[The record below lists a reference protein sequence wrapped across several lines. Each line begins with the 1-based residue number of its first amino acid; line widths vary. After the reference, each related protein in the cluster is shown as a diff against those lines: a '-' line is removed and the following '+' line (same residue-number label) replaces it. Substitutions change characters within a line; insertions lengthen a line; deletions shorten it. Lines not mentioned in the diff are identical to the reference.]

1 MPRHSIY
8 VCVRWGV
15 FLSAIALAACGGGG
29 GTTVP
34 DAPPPLSSTFKV
46 HYHRAL
52 GDYTGWTV
60 QTTAGAMET
69 TAAAGTPDGF
79 GAVYSLTLTSGATS
93 LAFSIKNGATT
104 DGAGALSVDVS
115 GSTREAWVISGWAE
129 AITRALPALPSA
141 SQVAVYY
148 LRADTSYS
156 GWGLHLWGDQVN
168 NTVWGAPLQPAGTDT
183 ELGLGFLIDIK
194 TGAAPGNCKPGNIC
208 LIVHKGDTKDP
219 GPDMTFDPK
228 LLGNIVFLLTG
239 SADITSVPRR
249 VGDVGIAGVGA
260 HLVAHDTL
268 AWCLGRDM
276 NGFCVGDATLTSA
289 ELRYSPTAG
298 ITASGK
304 VISGGTVIALT
315 PRPSGLTPAQLLLAP
330 YLAGAS
336 VYDIAPADQPA
347 LADAIK
353 GQMVAV
359 ARKANGDAGKAT
371 QVNTALYLDENYDY
385 EGPLGVAF
393 AAGAPTVRV
402 WAPTAQSMK
411 LHVFDGGMTEIA
423 GSPFVMTAGAKGL
436 WEHAGDASWAG
447 DYYRFQL
454 SVYHPVTGKIE
465 DLTVTDPYSVNL
477 SPNGLYSQIVDL
489 NDAALKPPG
498 WDAMVKPPL
507 AAPEDIVVY
516 ESHIRDFSVSD
527 ATTPV
532 DRRGKYLGFVTEAS
546 ATQSNGLKHLQALA
560 AAGLTHVH
568 VLPAFDFATVDEVA
582 ANRVDIDQP
591 FSALCAKNSA
601 VPAALCGQFTTQTI
615 RQAMATFAGDSD
627 QQQAIAGYVRG
638 LDSFNW
644 GYDPFHYGAP
654 EGSYASTADGTTKI
668 LEFRRMVQG
677 INAVGLR
684 TVMDV
689 VYNHTNA
696 SGIAEKSV
704 LDKLVPNYYH
714 RLDPD
719 TGFVLSSS
727 CCANTASEHRMMERL
742 IIDTVV
748 QWARAYK
755 IDGFRFDLM
764 GLHMKSNML
773 NVQAALAGLTP
784 ATDGVDG
791 TKIYVYGEGWDMGEL
806 ASNARGVNANQ
817 ANMAGTGIGT
827 FNDRLRDGI
836 RGGGP
841 FDHGADLRINQGF
854 ASGLYY
860 DPNELSSATATTKDK
875 LANAADLIKIG
886 MAGSLLD
893 FKLVNSAGSTVKAG
907 AIGYGG
913 QGAGYTQDPQE
924 SINYSAAHDNQ
935 DLWDIVQYKMPTG
948 STTADRVRAHNISL
962 DVVLLGQGVPFI
974 HMGDDM
980 LRSKSMDG
988 NSYDSGDWFNLV
1000 DWSGQT
1006 TAWKTGL
1013 PQQGDNGSSWNAI
1026 RAIYMDATAKPGPA
1040 NIAAAAAHF
1049 QEMLRIRFS
1058 SPLFRLRTKADVLTR
1073 VDFLNTGPSQVP
1085 GVIVMTIADGTC
1097 AGADLDPA
1105 RDGIVVVV
1113 NADKASHTMAVPGAD
1128 GATLHAVQQ
1137 ASADAVVKTSSVAGN
1152 QLTVPARTT
1161 AVFDVPQSG
1170 NRGGGPPCNTR

>member
-1 MPRHSIY
+1 MPRHSMY

-15 FLSAIALAACGGGG
+15 FLSAIALAACEGGG
-29 GTTVP
+29 GTTAP

-60 QTTAGAMET
+60 QTPAGAMAT

-79 GAVYSLTLTSGATS
+79 GAVSSLTLTSGATS

-289 ELRYSPTAG
+289 ERRYPPTAG

-532 DRRGKYLGFVTEAS
+532 DR
-546 ATQSNGLKHLQALA
+546 
-560 AAGLTHVH
+560 
-568 VLPAFDFATVDEVA
+568 
-582 ANRVDIDQP
+582 
-591 FSALCAKNSA
+591 
-601 VPAALCGQFTTQTI
+601 
-615 RQAMATFAGDSD
+615 
-627 QQQAIAGYVRG
+627 
-638 LDSFNW
+638 
-644 GYDPFHYGAP
+644 
-654 EGSYASTADGTTKI
+654 
-668 LEFRRMVQG
+668 
-677 INAVGLR
+677 
-684 TVMDV
+684 
-689 VYNHTNA
+689 
-696 SGIAEKSV
+696 
-704 LDKLVPNYYH
+704 
-714 RLDPD
+714 
-719 TGFVLSSS
+719 
-727 CCANTASEHRMMERL
+727 
-742 IIDTVV
+742 
-748 QWARAYK
+748 
-755 IDGFRFDLM
+755 
-764 GLHMKSNML
+764 
-773 NVQAALAGLTP
+773 
-784 ATDGVDG
+784 
-791 TKIYVYGEGWDMGEL
+791 
-806 ASNARGVNANQ
+806 
-817 ANMAGTGIGT
+817 
-827 FNDRLRDGI
+827 
-836 RGGGP
+836 
-841 FDHGADLRINQGF
+841 
-854 ASGLYY
+854 
-860 DPNELSSATATTKDK
+860 
-875 LANAADLIKIG
+875 
-886 MAGSLLD
+886 
-893 FKLVNSAGSTVKAG
+893 
-907 AIGYGG
+907 
-913 QGAGYTQDPQE
+913 
-924 SINYSAAHDNQ
+924 
-935 DLWDIVQYKMPTG
+935 
-948 STTADRVRAHNISL
+948 
-962 DVVLLGQGVPFI
+962 
-974 HMGDDM
+974 
-980 LRSKSMDG
+980 
-988 NSYDSGDWFNLV
+988 
-1000 DWSGQT
+1000 
-1006 TAWKTGL
+1006 
-1013 PQQGDNGSSWNAI
+1013 
-1026 RAIYMDATAKPGPA
+1026 
-1040 NIAAAAAHF
+1040 
-1049 QEMLRIRFS
+1049 
-1058 SPLFRLRTKADVLTR
+1058 
-1073 VDFLNTGPSQVP
+1073 
-1085 GVIVMTIADGTC
+1085 
-1097 AGADLDPA
+1097 
-1105 RDGIVVVV
+1105 
-1113 NADKASHTMAVPGAD
+1113 
-1128 GATLHAVQQ
+1128 
-1137 ASADAVVKTSSVAGN
+1137 
-1152 QLTVPARTT
+1152 
-1161 AVFDVPQSG
+1161 
-1170 NRGGGPPCNTR
+1170 